1 MAVAVRVDVITG
13 AARRVRTRVAVPV
26 PAALVAK
33 RVTLQEPTAT
43 FEVPEIR
50 PVVVS
55 IERPLG
61 RPEALKEVGEL
72 SAAI

>member
-1 MAVAVRVDVITG
+1 
-13 AARRVRTRVAVPV
+13 V